1 MRSSAIDYARICI
14 QASEKSPETKMVQR
28 LFPDCPIDF
37 IEQVV
42 RAVFNLTHHLT
53 DYDDERT
60 VYNTPFPHIDEIKEW
75 LRYNRTDLNREITGP
90 SGTVTKYILAADF
103 SHEELKYIGDIVSVL
118 EYLWSRNDDLRLMAM
133 EKDMLYEELC
143 EMEHERDALKTL
155 LKGLRMHI
163 DFLEER
169 FSCDK
174 TEDLAEILFGK
185 ETELN
190 RKLIK
195 EYETEIKEFLTFA
208 KYDRRGTA
216 DAYNPKERSEVLHY
230 PGDWEKEE
238 YNVEYGGDC
247 EEDEQENQ
255 NTCDLFSYDLF
266 RDGLSGDAENY
277 HNIADDGADD
287 GANAEDDAYADA
299 NDDADNDDDD
309 EEDGD
314 DDENFG
320 PVCSDV
326 EVYVR
331 NRHER
336 NIDIKTADSN

>member
-155 LKGLRMHI
+155 RSLR
-163 DFLEER
+163 LCVR
-169 FSCDK
+169 
-174 TEDLAEILFGK
+174 
-185 ETELN
+185 
-190 RKLIK
+190 
-195 EYETEIKEFLTFA
+195 
-208 KYDRRGTA
+208 
-216 DAYNPKERSEVLHY
+216 
-230 PGDWEKEE
+230 
-238 YNVEYGGDC
+238 YNVVWEI
-247 EEDEQENQ
+247 EM
-255 NTCDLFSYDLF
+255 
-266 RDGLSGDAENY
+266 
-277 HNIADDGADD
+277 
-287 GANAEDDAYADA
+287 
-299 NDDADNDDDD
+299 
-309 EEDGD
+309 
-314 DDENFG
+314 
-320 PVCSDV
+320 
-326 EVYVR
+326 R
-331 NRHER
+331 N
-336 NIDIKTADSN
+336 